1 MRLQGKVVF
10 LTDADSPSGK
20 ALIPRLW
27 QEGARLL
34 LASDSDGEAIAAE
47 LAAGREGGD
56 PAIVGRVDPCDG
68 ERIGEL
74 LDRAG
79 RQWGAVDALVHNRSL
94 VKPASVE
101 TSGESSFRELLDMN
115 AKSAF
120 AAARAAGARMAA
132 RGAGAIL
139 FIGSIHAEKP
149 TGSSF
154 AYSAAMGAV
163 QMLSR
168 EASLALGRH
177 GIRVNHIQLGP
188 VLGDD
193 ERFRSGISTLYEDY
207 RYKVPGTELVTYDD
221 LARLVIFLAGDEA
234 KAINGADI
242 RLDGG
247 FLNHYLD
254 VKMNKSISGG
264 D

>member
-1 MRLQGKVVF
+1 MRLQGKAVF

-20 ALIPRLW
+20 ALIPRLY
-27 QEGARLL
+27 EEDARLL
-34 LASDSDGEAIAAE
+34 LSSDSGGEAIAAE
-47 LAAGREGGD
+47 LEGCRSVGKSV
-56 PAIVGRVDPCDG
+56 IVGRIDPCDG
-68 ERIGEL
+68 GQVGDL
-74 LDRAG
+74 LDRAQ
-79 RQWGAVDALVHNRSL
+79 RQWGAVDVLVHNRSP

-101 TSGESSFRELLDMN
+101 TCEESLFRELIDAG

-120 AAARAAGARMAA
+120 IAAQAAGARMAA
-132 RGAGAIL
+132 KGAGTIL

-154 AYSAAMGAV
+154 AFSAAMGAV

-177 GIRVNHIQLGP
+177 GITVNHIQMGP

-193 ERFRSGISTLYEDY
+193 ERFGSGISALYEDY
-207 RYKVPGTELVTYDD
+207 RFKVPGTELVTYRD
-221 LARLVIFLAGDEA
+221 LANLVIFLASQEA
-234 KAINGADI
+234 RHLNGADI

-254 VKMNKSISGG
+254 VKMNKPINGG

>member
-1 MRLQGKVVF
+1 MRLQDKVVF
-10 LTDADSPSGK
+10 VTDADSPSGK
-20 ALIPRLW
+20 ALIPRLR
-27 QEGARLL
+27 QAGARLL
-34 LASDSDGEAIAAE
+34 LASDSNGAA
-47 LAAGREGGD
+47 LASVLEAGREQGD
-56 PAIVGRVDPCDG
+56 PAIVGRIDPCDG
-68 ERIGEL
+68 TQIGEL
-74 LDRAG
+74 LDRADLL
-79 RQWGAVDALVHNRSL
+79 WGAVDVLVHNRSL

-101 TSGESSFRELLDMN
+101 TSEEALFRELLDMN

-120 AAARAAGARMAA
+120 VAAQTVGARMAA
-132 RGAGAIL
+132 RGSGAIL

-154 AYSAAMGAV
+154 AYSAAKGAV

-168 EASLALGRH
+168 EASLALGRR

-193 ERFRSGISTLYEDY
+193 ERFASGISTLYEDY
-207 RYKVPGTELVTYDD
+207 RYKVPGAELVTYDD
-221 LARLVIFLAGDEA
+221 LARLVIFLAGDDA
-234 KAINGADI
+234 KTLNGADI